1 MSDTM
6 SDTMHD
12 THDIK
17 GSAPHAGAP
26 GAIKILVVDDDP
38 RLNEV
43 MTKSLEVFGKFTV
56 ISAFDGATGLEKCVL
71 EQPSVAIIDV
81 KMPGLDGY
89 QLVKALRG
97 DPLTAEIPL
106 IILTAMVQDRDRL
119 TGMLSG
125 ADFYLDKPLNP
136 HELVEAVRRALRMSN
151 EERHARMRQLAD
163 EAPAPPVDDH
173 RGR

>member
-1 MSDTM
+1 MSEPTQNM
-6 SDTMHD
+6 N
-12 THDIK
+12 
-17 GSAPHAGAP
+17 GGAP
-26 GAIKILVVDDDP
+26 TGANAAGAIKILVVDDDP

-56 ISAFDGATGLEKCVL
+56 ISAFDGATGLEQCVI
-71 EQPSVAIIDV
+71 EQPSVVIIDV

-97 DPLTAEIPL
+97 DPITAEIPL

-163 EAPAPPVDDH
+163 ENPAPAPDQ
-173 RGR
+173 RGRR